1 MAALTMWDI
10 LAGNGQALNAPEQ
23 PIYSPPPPP
32 VFEAYSPRPASKPA
46 SQTTKTVAELEQE
59 ERDRKKAA
67 VEEANT
73 PKSVEERSKELIKN
87 MYGGYNGQF
96 GGRVLTPD
104 EIQFGYTNALGEYRQ
119 GRPSLAQ
126 LGLTEEEAQRRRF
139 RNLSHE
145 WYESG
150 MDHFEQPWE
159 LTDEWDI
166 SDNAVAYGNP
176 EWMEKAKQ
184 YVNGLAGQNT
194 VSPWLNTFQQD
205 RIGTYNLIKDADYN
219 AFLGAFGERQSNV
232 DGYRDDSIAGWFKNA
247 FAGKD
252 QIRNRS
258 RAITDL
264 RLWNENSDSAGIP
277 NPGVGLNKA
286 TDVMTKQYFDQ
297 LDLANKYGLTWEQ
310 AGAVANQNYNESG
323 GSPVNP
329 GNETVLPGNGMLS
342 HQNSSW
348 MDVLNRGGA
357 PNWDSLL
364 GQYTYNSPLDWAS
377 MDNETV
383 ESQFS
388 ELFDTGGMFTQGKNR
403 DLIYAKL
410 MENMGRV

>member
-1 MAALTMWDI
+1 MAAKTMWDI
-10 LAGNGQALNAPEQ
+10 LLAGAGAPA
-23 PIYSPPPPP
+23 P
-32 VFEAYSPRPASKPA
+32 ARPAQPTYTASYKPA
-46 SQTTKTVAELEQE
+46 PTSTKTVAELQQE
-59 ERDRKKAA
+59 ERDRKKISVA
-67 VEEANT
+67 EANT
-73 PKSVEERSKELIKN
+73 PKSVDDRSKELIKN
-87 MYGGYNGQF
+87 MYGGYNGEF
-96 GGRVLTPD
+96 GGRILTPD

-176 EWMEKAKQ
+176 EWMEKAMQ

-297 LDLANKYGLTWEQ
+297 MDLANKYGLTWEQ
-310 AGAVANQNYNESG
+310 AGAVVNQGQGVGSSQGANLNQSNG
-323 GSPVNP
+323 GYDTQPS
-329 GNETVLPGNGMLS
+329 GMLS
-342 HQNSSW
+342 PQNSSW
-348 MDVLNRGGA
+348 LDVLGRGGA
-357 PNWDSLL
+357 QNWDSLL

-410 MENMGRV
+410 MENLGRV